1 MMKGPRRMS
10 MAVRAPSGE
19 ILRKT
24 QEFTQI
30 SSRNKLAGLPVVRG
44 VVNFVEM
51 MILGVTTIT
60 DSAKMAGQDEE
71 GEELSGGV
79 LIFTVALALALG
91 IGLFFLV
98 PNLLTSL
105 IRLAV
110 KNSVL
115 LNLIEGV
122 IRIAIFVGYIAA
134 ISAMKDIRRVFMYH
148 GAEHKTVYCYEA
160 DLPLTVE
167 NCRGFTTLHPRCGT
181 SFLFIVMI
189 VSILIFSLLSWD
201 MAWWLRALLRLALL
215 PVVAGVS
222 YELLKLLARCDG
234 PIARALRWPGM
245 QLQRLTTRQP
255 DDGMLQVAIA
265 AMKACIGEEDD
276 ERIPVVEMGGKP
288 AGTAAEPVR
297 QGSEDPSPV
306 AAVRRPG
313 DGLERPMGA
322 PAGAGAPGAGAAAA
336 AAAGGASA
344 PVCYGQR
351 GVYGPAL
358 FD

>member
-1 MMKGPRRMS
+1 MKGPRRMS

-201 MAWWLRALLRLALL
+201 MAWWWRALLRLALL
-215 PVVAGVS
+215 PVVVVNGLVVGWVLNAAYGTP
-222 YELLKLLARCDG
+222 LLLGMGSVALGQAVVCYVLGLPLLALLRRRLPEKLLH
-234 PIARALRWPGM
+234 
-245 QLQRLTTRQP
+245 
-255 DDGMLQVAIA
+255 
-265 AMKACIGEEDD
+265 
-276 ERIPVVEMGGKP
+276 
-288 AGTAAEPVR
+288 
-297 QGSEDPSPV
+297 
-306 AAVRRPG
+306 
-313 DGLERPMGA
+313 
-322 PAGAGAPGAGAAAA
+322 
-336 AAAGGASA
+336 
-344 PVCYGQR
+344 
-351 GVYGPAL
+351 
-358 FD
+358 